1 MDVMKMRSHLLFF
14 FSENS
19 RAKSCHSNRNPH
31 EFRAIAETFVF
42 KLVTYDFCVSNAL
55 YVAWQLEM
63 DILCV
68 QNFINVTTVTTTI
81 VLSSATFK
89 ISASR
94 NLENQ
99 VGYQNDLSF
108 PVMNTTW
115 QAVHV
120 QFVNIYDHFD
130 STWRKYKWWPRTH
143 LTCNNSP
150 I

>member
-1 MDVMKMRSHLLFF
+1 
-14 FSENS
+14 
-19 RAKSCHSNRNPH
+19 
-31 EFRAIAETFVF
+31 
-42 KLVTYDFCVSNAL
+42 
-55 YVAWQLEM
+55 M

-81 VLSSATFK
+81 VLSSAMFK

-99 VGYQNDLSF
+99 VGYPNDLSF
-108 PVMNTTW
+108 PVMNITW

-130 STWRKYKWWPRTH
+130 STWSINGG
-143 LTCNNSP
+143 LGL